1 MVWIFILK
9 ICSVW
14 KRTSHAPWT
23 SVWLWFLKMATRHR
37 YLQQRAQAII
47 LILIVLVMPVAG
59 IDIYRGGWRVDGAIL
74 MLRERGGDEDIR
86 TDAVCRYLVSRSC
99 LAMPETHS
107 RRAPRQEGT
116 PGVGQMKRV
125 ALAIIVFMLVAGS
138 GYPESRDVI
147 RAAAEH
153 GDAKAQH
160 VLGAM
165 YTAGKG
171 VPQDDIEA
179 VKWYHKAAEQG
190 DARGQ
195 YLLAL
200 MYLQGRGVAQD
211 RVQAYMWAD
220 IARVQGYKDA
230 VKCRG
235 LAAKKMNPDQ
245 VALAQELAQSW
256 IALKRLSHEK
266 LGGKLGESGE
276 EPKRMREAEQTL
288 REEMAN
294 ELGKSG
300 HQMVA
305 SDRLAQAKAFGQ
317 KARAQRTNN
326 GSPYVVRYSYKLG
339 VRYFPSDTGEE
350 PPEGADG
357 HSLPGWSR

>member
-1 MVWIFILK
+1 M
-9 ICSVW
+9 
-14 KRTSHAPWT
+14 R
-23 SVWLWFLKMATRHR
+23 
-37 YLQQRAQAII
+37 
-47 LILIVLVMPVAG
+47 
-59 IDIYRGGWRVDGAIL
+59 
-74 MLRERGGDEDIR
+74 
-86 TDAVCRYLVSRSC
+86 
-99 LAMPETHS
+99 
-107 RRAPRQEGT
+107 
-116 PGVGQMKRV
+116 RV
-125 ALAIIVFMLVAGS
+125 APAIIVFMLVAGS
-138 GYPESRDVI
+138 GYPESRDMI
-147 RAAAEH
+147 RAAAER

-220 IARVQGYKDA
+220 IARLQGYKDA

-235 LAAKKMNPDQ
+235 LAAKKMNPEQ

-256 IALKRLSHEK
+256 IALKRLGHE
-266 LGGKLGESGE
+266 KLGESGE

-300 HQMVA
+300 HQMVS
-305 SDRLAQAKAFGQ
+305 SDRLAQAKVFGQ
-317 KARAQRTNN
+317 KARAQRTNS
-326 GSPYVVRYSYKLG
+326 GSPYVVRYSYRLG
-339 VRYFPSDTGEE
+339 GRYFPPDTGGE
-350 PPEGADG
+350 PPVGADG